1 MFERASPGDDL
12 AAGIGFAF
20 SLFGAGFERL
30 QLCGADATPRNVA
43 LFVAPE
49 TANDLGQLAR
59 QMAIVDDTRSASQF
73 HVSNDPRPAA
83 QADVAERR
91 ARVNDAAERHRRQG
105 EATAGGSGR
114 GTEREMQELRE
125 ACEAA
130 AEASAREERERSRER
145 ERDRGGRSR

>member
-59 QMAIVDDTRSASQF
+59 QWRSWTIP
-73 HVSNDPRPAA
+73 D
-83 QADVAERR
+83 
-91 ARVNDAAERHRRQG
+91 RHRSFMSATPQG
-105 EATAGGSGR
+105 RRRRRTSPSG
-114 GTEREMQELRE
+114 
-125 ACEAA
+125 APA
-130 AEASAREERERSRER
+130 
-145 ERDRGGRSR
+145 